1 MVSEDKEVEV
11 GRWGGLPPLE
21 SAGYL
26 CDEGLDRIGIAGRH
40 PRKGLSRPSR
50 GERAERDQS

>member
-40 PRKGLSRPSR
+40 PRQELSSSR